1 MKSKQLRL
9 LLSRSG
15 SRSLFIVIAISSA
28 ISTTLIICLAVVVS
42 RIVVGLVQGDD
53 DVMRE
58 IVLLAALWLFRA
70 FFQSQYEFW
79 CTARAIKIKQ
89 DLRSEVT
96 NSLAEISATS
106 PSALSNLL
114 IKGFN
119 SLDIYLG
126 RFLPQM
132 VVAMITPLAVIIAIG
147 VLDPTSA
154 VIAILTLPLIPFFG
168 ALIGRY
174 TSDSV
179 SKKWA
184 TLGTLSKYFEDSL
197 RGFITLRIFGRHKSQ
212 GTRIQEMGD
221 RYTSETM
228 KVLRISFLSALALE
242 LCATISVAL
251 IAVAIGLR
259 LVDGEITFLA
269 GLTVLLLAPEVYF
282 PLRNAATLF
291 HASADGTA
299 ALGEIADLRKTQ
311 RPQVSQQT
319 YDFSKMNKLLS
330 RQWKL
335 ELPGIA
341 QSSLSEFSLSKGE
354 IIFLTGESGIGKT
367 TFAQNLL
374 GEDFSSNLE
383 VDGTLILDATFRN
396 AWREVIG
403 WIPQSPQLMMGT
415 IAQQFH
421 QISPNI
427 TDVEIS
433 TYLRELG
440 LDLIELPDGLQTQ
453 IGGSGEKSDALS
465 GGQLRK
471 IAIARALMCKPVL
484 IIADE
489 PTADLDQ
496 ASADRV
502 MNALRKATLNGAM
515 LVCITHDTAVMNP
528 SDRRLA
534 FERAEL

>member
-291 HASADGTA
+291 HASADGAA

-367 TFAQNLL
+367 TFARNLL

-440 LDLIELPDGLQTQ
+440 LDLIELQDGLQTQ

-496 ASADRV
+496 ASADLV
-502 MNALRKATLNGAM
+502 MNALRKATFDGAM

>member
-28 ISTTLIICLAVVVS
+28 ISTTLIICLAVIVAQ
-42 RIVVGLVQGDD
+42 IVVGLVQGDD

-89 DLRSEVT
+89 ELRSEVSK
-96 NSLAEISATS
+96 SLAEISATS

-132 VVAMITPLAVIIAIG
+132 ISAVITPLAVIIAIG

-299 ALGEIADLRKTQ
+299 ALGEIADLSKTQ

-330 RQWKL
+330 RRWKL

-367 TFAQNLL
+367 TFARNLL

-383 VDGTLILDATFRN
+383 VDGKLILDATLRN

-403 WIPQSPQLMMGT
+403 WIPQSPQLMTGT

-453 IGGSGEKSDALS
+453 VGGSGEKSDALS

-496 ASADRV
+496 ASADLV
-502 MNALRKATLNGAM
+502 MNALRKATLDGAM

-534 FERAEL
+534 FERAGL